1 MENGSLPSYLNK
13 HPDLDRCDMSLH
25 VCRALDYLH
34 RIGVIHGD
42 LKGNNVLVSNEGI
55 PMITDFGNA
64 VLQQG
69 TLQFT
74 ETVKQNG
81 FTPRWTAPEI
91 LDEKEVKQ
99 SKEADVYA
107 LGMRTTCIRASHIA
121 SQEIITGKVP
131 YFYINNIIAIMKAV
145 AMKNEIPKR
154 PEESI
159 PSGSQNGDALWS
171 LLQSC
176 WEFEPEKR
184 PGTTKVVEIMK
195 GITRGGLMPAPAEP
209 AEQAEA
215 ETAPEVK

>member
-1 MENGSLPSYLNK
+1 MVSLWMENGTLPSYLDRY
-13 HPDLDRCDMSLH
+13 PDLDRCDMVMH
-25 VCRALDYLH
+25 VCNGLEYLH
-34 RIGVIHGD
+34 RIGVVHGD
-42 LKGNNVLVSNEGI
+42 LKGNNVLVSDKGV

-74 ETVKQNG
+74 ETVKLSG

-91 LDEKEVKQ
+91 LDEREVKQ
-99 SKEADVYA
+99 SEKADVYA
-107 LGMRTTCIRASHIA
+107 LGMTIL
-121 SQEIITGKVP
+121 EIITGKVP
-131 YFYINNIIAIMKAV
+131 YSYINNIVVIIKAIAF
-145 AMKNEIPKR
+145 NQIPRR

-159 PSGSQNGDALWS
+159 PSNSQHGDTLWS

-184 PGTTKVVEIMK
+184 PGAAEVAEIMK
-195 GITRGGLMPAPAEP
+195 GVTREGLMPAPAES

-215 ETAPEVK
+215 ETTPEAK

>member
-1 MENGSLPSYLNK
+1 
-13 HPDLDRCDMSLH
+13 
-25 VCRALDYLH
+25 
-34 RIGVIHGD
+34 
-42 LKGNNVLVSNEGI
+42 
-55 PMITDFGNA
+55 MITDFGNT

-99 SKEADVYA
+99 SKEADMYA
-107 LGMRTTCIRASHIA
+107 LGM
-121 SQEIITGKVP
+121 EIITGKVP